1 METKLDESTVRQ
13 WVVHFSSGDRD
24 MKDKPRSGQLCT
36 AVTLKNEECLDHLF
50 SAYCQISLG
59 TVSGA
64 KYFFQYVGSNGDNGG
79 ILQRLH

>member
-36 AVTLKNEECLDHLF
+36 AVTLKNEERGN
-50 SAYCQISLG
+50 I
-59 TVSGA
+59 
-64 KYFFQYVGSNGDNGG
+64 G
-79 ILQRLH
+79 ILQSMHQVGPTEAHMETERALCASLSRPIEPV